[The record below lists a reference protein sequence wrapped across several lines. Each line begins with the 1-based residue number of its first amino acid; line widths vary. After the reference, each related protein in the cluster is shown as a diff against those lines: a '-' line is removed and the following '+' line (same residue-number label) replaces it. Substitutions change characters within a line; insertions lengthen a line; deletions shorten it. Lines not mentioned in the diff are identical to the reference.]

1 MSFQQSHIVITGA
14 ASGIGRAMAEHFSK
28 QGATVALIDKSQQ
41 HLDELSA
48 SLPNSLPFCIDITD
62 EAQVDTCFET
72 IIEKFGKIDM
82 LLNNAGVLKDGL
94 LLKVKN
100 GEVTQRL
107 PLSAWQSTIDVNL
120 TGTFLC
126 GRAAATQMATHGGGV
141 IINVSS
147 IARAGNKGQ
156 TAYSASKAGVVALTA
171 TWAAELCDY
180 GIRVAA
186 IAPGFVDTPMIQQ
199 MRPEMLE
206 MMVSKVP
213 VKRVAKLDEMANA
226 ISFIMENAYFNGKV
240 LELDGGLRF

>member
-1 MSFQQSHIVITGA
+1 MSIEQTHIVITGA
-14 ASGIGRAMAEHFSK
+14 ASGIGKAMAEHFTAR
-28 QGATVALIDKSQQ
+28 GMHVALLDRNQQQLDKLAQ
-41 HLDELSA
+41 D
-48 SLPNSLPFCIDITD
+48 LPNSLPICVDIAD
-62 EAQVDTCFET
+62 ETQVDACFER
-72 IIEKFGKIDM
+72 IMSQFGKIDM
-82 LLNNAGVLKDGL
+82 LLNNAGVLNDGL
-94 LLKVKN
+94 LLKVKDGKVVN
-100 GEVTQRL
+100 RL
-107 PLSAWQSTIDVNL
+107 SVSAWQSTLDVNL

-126 GRAAATQMATHGGGV
+126 GRAAASHMATNGGGV

-147 IARAGNKGQ
+147 VARAGNKGQ

-199 MRPEMLE
+199 MRPDMLE

-213 VKRVAKLDEMANA
+213 VKRVAKLAEMADA
-226 ISFIMENAYFNGKV
+226 ITFIMENDYFNGKI